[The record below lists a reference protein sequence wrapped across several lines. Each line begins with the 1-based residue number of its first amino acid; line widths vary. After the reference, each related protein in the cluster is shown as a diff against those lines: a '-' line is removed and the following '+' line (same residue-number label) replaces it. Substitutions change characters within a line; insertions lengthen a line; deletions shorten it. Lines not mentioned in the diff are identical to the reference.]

1 VAITVDHE
9 SKHLSSKSPPISVLL
24 LLLQLAGGLKVD
36 PMIFAPLALASGMNG
51 PVRLPSV
58 FMPTR
63 RMDKPIAS
71 VPAVPNSLSTGKL
84 LLLGIQAVV
93 MPKPWMVWC
102 IASSLTVTPLGVL
115 PSEPLMPA
123 PPESPEL
130 APPKPLL
137 APEPDELPPEPFPFE
152 LPPEPFPFE
161 LPPELL
167 PFELPEVLPLEPFAL
182 APPGPLV
189 LAPPKLDR
197 VPPLPRFGVVA
208 EEQAKLVN
216 AKM

>member
-1 VAITVDHE
+1 MAITVDHE
-9 SKHLSSKSPPISVLL
+9 SKHLSSKYPPICVLL

-102 IASSLTVTPLGVL
+102 IASSLTVTPRGVL
-115 PSEPLMPA
+115 PSEPLIPA
-123 PPESPEL
+123 PPESLGFEPPEPL
-130 APPKPLL
+130 ALEPPEPRP
-137 APEPDELPPEPFPFE
+137 APEADELPPALFPFELSPALFPFE
-152 LPPEPFPFE
+152 LPPVLFPF
-161 LPPELL
+161 
-167 PFELPEVLPLEPFAL
+167 
-182 APPGPLV
+182 
-189 LAPPKLDR
+189 
-197 VPPLPRFGVVA
+197 
-208 EEQAKLVN
+208 
-216 AKM
+216 